1 MIKVPS
7 SIFARKPIG
16 PPPIWKLNDDG
27 SYDVEGDVHLW
38 SKNLVVLPH
47 RFRNVTGHFV
57 CDNNKLTTLE
67 GSPKIVGGG
76 FYCYHN
82 KLISL
87 DGAPTE
93 VGGDFYC
100 DYNST
105 KFTIED
111 VKKVC
116 NVKGAIYVS
125 KTPK

>member
-1 MIKVPS
+1 VIKVPS
-7 SIFARKPIG
+7 SLFARKLPS
-16 PPPIWKLNDDG
+16 PEPIWKLNDDG
-27 SYDVEGDVHLW
+27 SYDVDGDVCLN
-38 SKNLVVLPH
+38 SQGITKLPYKFG
-47 RFRNVTGHFV
+47 RVTGHFI
-57 CDNNKLTTLE
+57 CDRNKLTTLE

-100 DYNST
+100 DHNSI
-105 KFTIED
+105 KFNVED

-116 NVKGAIYVS
+116 NVKGMIYV
-125 KTPK
+125 

>member
-7 SIFARKPIG
+7 SLFARKPL
-16 PPPIWKLNDDG
+16 PPEPIWKLNDDG
-27 SYDVEGDVHLW
+27 SYDVDGDVCLN
-38 SKNLVVLPH
+38 SQGITKLPYKFG
-47 RFRNVTGHFV
+47 RVIGHFI
-57 CDNNKLTTLE
+57 CDRNKLTTLE

-76 FYCYHN
+76 FYCYHS

-87 DGAPTE
+87 DIAPIE

-116 NVKGAIYVS
+116 NVKGVIYV
-125 KTPK
+125 

>member
-7 SIFARKPIG
+7 SLFARKPL
-16 PPPIWKLNDDG
+16 PPEPIWKLNADG
-27 SYDVEGDVHLW
+27 SYDVDGDVYLA
-38 SKNLVVLPH
+38 SKDLSVLPH
-47 RFRNVTGHFV
+47 KFRKVTGHFF
-57 CDNNKLTTLE
+57 CDHNKLITLE
-67 GSPKIVGGG
+67 GCPKIVGGG

-87 DGAPTE
+87 DIAPIE

-116 NVKGAIYVS
+116 NVKGVIYV
-125 KTPK
+125 

>member
-7 SIFARKPIG
+7 SLFARKPSA
-16 PPPIWKLNDDG
+16 PDPIWKLNADG
-27 SYDVEGDVHLW
+27 SYDVDGDVYLA
-38 SKNLVVLPH
+38 SKDLSVLPH
-47 RFRNVTGHFV
+47 KFGKVTGHFI
-57 CDNNKLTTLE
+57 CDNNKLITLE

-82 KLISL
+82 KLVSL

-105 KFTIED
+105 RFTVED
-111 VKKVC
+111 VNKVC
-116 NVKGAIYVS
+116 NVKGDIYVS
-125 KTPK
+125 EAPK